1 MQDEAVSYIPG
12 AAACASPM
20 RSGNRVRTFIDGPEI
35 ARRLGEAI
43 ASARHSV
50 WATVAFISDD
60 FLFPDGPLFDVLDR
74 YDTFTLAGLIE
85 ERDGKRQTAYVHAKM
100 MVVDDVWLTLG
111 SCNLHPFSLSGHSE
125 MNVSVWDA
133 EVVKGLRTALFDRH
147 LGVATASLDDR
158 AALARF
164 KEIAQANGA
173 RLAARQVDWQSR
185 AFSLSP
191 QDYGRATGI
200 RRDLT

>member
-1 MQDEAVSYIPG
+1 MLVVPAVPEGYVFAAREDPAG
-12 AAACASPM
+12 AF
-20 RSGNRVRTFIDGPEI
+20 RFWGIET
-35 ARRLGEAI
+35 
-43 ASARHSV
+43 
-50 WATVAFISDD
+50 
-60 FLFPDGPLFDVLDR
+60 LDR
-74 YDTFTLAGLIE
+74 YDNFTLAGLIE